1 MQEATLEI
9 SDRVAHEQTR
19 LLYRHGYSALGGAF
33 ACWIIASYLLRPW
46 TDAVSWACWSGGVLA
61 IYLFRLVGISRFF
74 RQALI
79 DDDGWKRWRRLY
91 IAGAALSGIAWG
103 ASTLILPN
111 RLAIETLFALLV
123 GGMSATSATAYS
135 AVRGA
140 GEAFAL
146 PAMSMVTLYL
156 ASKNGE
162 IYGAFALLML
172 VHTAVLLVTTRR
184 MHIAVSDNIRYALE
198 MERVTQRLRHSQ
210 AETDALNASLKSEM
224 ERRARDAE
232 LIRRSE
238 EDLRMILDN
247 MQDVF
252 YRTDMDGVLLRFS
265 PSIEKLLGY
274 RPEELIGKPVQ
285 QLYMH
290 PDEKGRLLRQL
301 ENNGGYVTGY
311 QTQLRRRDGESV
323 WVSVNANYY
332 RDQTGKTL
340 GLEGTVRDIG
350 ENKKLEDELWRLAN
364 FDALT
369 GLPNRRLF
377 YDRLGLSL
385 VRALR
390 GAESGA
396 LLFID
401 LDRFKE
407 INDELGHDCGD
418 EYLRETA
425 RRLSECVRKS
435 DTVARIG
442 GDEFTIVLQ
451 DIKSA
456 ANAESFVEKIRAA
469 LSRPLWL
476 RGRQRSIGASIGL
489 ALFPDEGVDPDE
501 LMKQVDLRMYT
512 EKQPYPRREAAA

>member
-1 MQEATLEI
+1 MREATPEI
-9 SDRVAHEQTR
+9 SARVAHEQTR
-19 LLYRHGYSALGGAF
+19 LLYRHGYSALGGAL
-33 ACWIIASYLLRPW
+33 ACWIVASYILRPW
-46 TDAVSWACWSGGVLA
+46 TDAIAWVCWSGSVLA
-61 IYLFRLVGISRFF
+61 IYLVRIAGIARFF
-74 RQALI
+74 RQAII
-79 DDDGWKRWRRLY
+79 DDDGWKRWRRFYVL
-91 IAGAALSGIAWG
+91 AAALSGLAWG
-103 ASTLILPN
+103 AGAFILPD

-146 PAMSMVTLYL
+146 PAMSMVTIYL
-156 ASKNGE
+156 ASKSGE
-162 IYGAFALLML
+162 IYLTMSLLL
-172 VHTAVLLVTTRR
+172 VVHTAITLITARR
-184 MHIAVSDNIRYALE
+184 MHRAVADNIRYALE
-198 MERVTQRLRHSQ
+198 MERVTQRLRQSQ

-232 LIRRSE
+232 AIRRSE
-238 EDLRMILDN
+238 EDLRMILEN

-252 YRTDMDGVLLRFS
+252 YRTDMDGLILRFS
-265 PSIEKLLGY
+265 PSVEKLLGY
-274 RPEELIGKPVQ
+274 RPDELVGKPVQ
-285 QLYMH
+285 LLYLH

-301 ENNGGYVTGY
+301 ESNGGYVTGY
-311 QTQLRRRDGESV
+311 QTQLRRRDGECV
-323 WVSVNANYY
+323 WVSVNANHY
-332 RDQTGKTL
+332 RDQAGRTM
-340 GLEGTVRDIG
+340 GLEGTVRDIA

-407 INDELGHDCGD
+407 VNDELGHDCGD

-425 RRLSECVRKS
+425 RRLSDCVRKS

-442 GDEFTIVLQ
+442 GDEFTIILQ

-456 ANAESFVEKIRAA
+456 ANAELFVEKIRAA
-469 LSRPLWL
+469 LARPFWL
-476 RGRQRSIGASIGL
+476 KGKQRGIGASIGL
-489 ALFPDEGVDPDE
+489 ALFPDEGVEPDE

-512 EKQPYPRREAAA
+512 EKQPRARQEAAA